1 MLRTWWGLYAKEP
14 SSVKERNESC
24 LFLLQ
29 PLTRAVIPLVVL
41 SLTVQNIN
49 KSEKPESCDN
59 VKVVVRCRPLNERE
73 KSMCYKQAVSV
84 DEMRGTITV
93 HKTDSSNEPPKTFTF
108 DTVFGPES
116 KQLDVYNLTAR
127 PIIDSVLE
135 GYNGTIFAYGQT
147 GTGKT
152 FTMEGVRAVPELR
165 GIIPNSFAHIFGHIA
180 KAEGDTRFLVR
191 VSYLEI
197 YNEEVRDLLGKDQ
210 TQRLEV
216 KERPDVGVYIK
227 DLSAYV
233 VNNADDMDRIMTLGH
248 KNRSVGATNMNE
260 HSSRSHAIF
269 TITIECSEKGVD
281 GNMHVRMG
289 KLHLVDLAGSE
300 RQAKTGA
307 TGQRLKEA
315 TKINLSLSTLGNVI
329 SALVDGK
336 STHVPYRNSKLTRL
350 LQDSLGG
357 NSKTMMCA
365 NIGPADY
372 NYDETIST
380 LRYANRAKNIK
391 NKARINEDPKDA
403 LLRQFQK
410 EIEELKKKLE
420 EGEEISG
427 SDISGSEE
435 EDDEEGEVGE
445 DGEKRKKRR
454 GSSSSSSSDST
465 CSVIEKPLDKSLPN
479 QAGKKKVS
487 PDKMVEMQAK
497 IDEERK
503 ALETKLDMEE
513 EERNKARAELEK
525 REKDLLKAQQ
535 EHQSLLE
542 KLSALEKKVIVGG
555 VDLLAK
561 AEEQEKLLE
570 ESNMELEE
578 RRKRA
583 EQLRRELEEKE
594 QERLDIEE
602 KYTSLQEEAQ
612 GKTKKL
618 KKVWTMLM
626 AAKSE
631 MADLQQEHQR
641 EIEGL
646 LENIRQLSRELRLQM
661 LIIDNFIPQDY
672 QEMIENYVHWN
683 EDIGEWQLKC
693 VAYTGNNMRKQTPAP
708 DKKEKDPFEVDL
720 SHVYLAYTEESLRQ
734 SLMKLERPR
743 TSKGKAR
750 PKTGRRKRSAKPET
764 VIDSLLQ

>member
-1 MLRTWWGLYAKEP
+1 
-14 SSVKERNESC
+14 
-24 LFLLQ
+24 
-29 PLTRAVIPLVVL
+29 
-41 SLTVQNIN
+41 IN

-269 TITIECSEKGVD
+269 TITIECSEKGID

-435 EDDEEGEVGE
+435 DDDEEGEVGE

-454 GSSSSSSSDST
+454 G
-465 CSVIEKPLDKSLPN
+465 
-479 QAGKKKVS
+479 KKKVS
-487 PDKMVEMQAK
+487 PDKMIEMQAK

-594 QERLDIEE
+594 QERLDIER

-618 KKVWTMLM
+618 KKVWTIWTI
-626 AAKSE
+626 ASE
-631 MADLQQEHQR
+631 FLKKELLTQEHVR
-641 EIEGL
+641 GKLKPYWRNSAIC
-646 LENIRQLSRELRLQM
+646 RELRLQM
-661 LIIDNFIPQDY
+661 LYIDNFIYLGD
-672 QEMIENYVHWN
+672 EMIENYVHWN

-693 VAYTGNNMRKQTPAP
+693 VAYTGNNMRKQTPVP

>member
-1 MLRTWWGLYAKEP
+1 MP
-14 SSVKERNESC
+14 S
-24 LFLLQ
+24 
-29 PLTRAVIPLVVL
+29 
-41 SLTVQNIN
+41 N
-49 KSEKPESCDN
+49 KMDKSDKPEVMDN
-59 VKVVVRCRPLNERE
+59 VKVVVRCRPLNQKER
-73 KSMCYKQAVSV
+73 SMGHKQAVSV
-84 DEMRGTITV
+84 DENRGTITV
-93 HKTDSSNEPPKTFTF
+93 NKLETTHEPPKTFTF
-108 DTVFGPES
+108 DTVFGPDS

-165 GIIPNSFAHIFGHIA
+165 GIIPNSFAHVFGHIA

-210 TQRLEV
+210 MQRLEV

-227 DLSAYV
+227 DLSGYV
-233 VNNADDMDRIMTLGH
+233 VNNADDMDRIMTMGH
-248 KNRSVGATNMNE
+248 KNRSVGSTNMNE

-281 GNMHVRMG
+281 GDQHVRMG

-300 RQAKTGA
+300 RQGKTGA

-410 EIEELKKKLE
+410 EIEDLKKKLQ

-427 SDISGSEE
+427 SEGSGSEE
-435 EDDEEGEVGE
+435 MDEGDDEGREGGE
-445 DGEKRKKRR
+445 GRRKRR
-454 GSSSSSSSDST
+454 GSGSSISSSDSSIEAQT
-465 CSVIEKPLDKSLPN
+465 TEEKPKA
-479 QAGKKKVS
+479 QTRKKKKVS

-497 IDEERK
+497 IEEERK
-503 ALETKLDMEE
+503 ELEAKLDMEE

-535 EHQSLLE
+535 EHHLLLE

-561 AEEQEKLLE
+561 AEEQEKLLQ
-570 ESNMELEE
+570 ESNNELEE
-578 RRKRA
+578 RRRRA

-594 QERLDIEE
+594 AERLDIEE

-631 MADLQQEHQR
+631 MADLQQEHHR

-646 LENIRQLSRELRLQM
+646 LENIRHLSRELRLQM
-661 LIIDNFIPQDY
+661 LIIDNFIPQEY
-672 QEMIENYVHWN
+672 QEMIENYVQWN

-693 VAYTGNNMRKQTPAP
+693 VAYTGNNMRKQTPVP
-708 DKKEKDPFEVDL
+708 DKKDKDPFEVDL
-720 SHVYLAYTEESLRQ
+720 SHVYLAYTEESMRQ

-743 TSKGKAR
+743 SSKSSR
-750 PKTGRRKRSAKPET
+750 PKTGRRKRSTKPEA
-764 VIDSLLQ
+764 VMESLLQ